1 MKKIRLFL
9 TLLLLSIPFAL
20 LAQPWRD
27 GYGCWGSGMSFG
39 RYFGFGGGIMLIFFL
54 ILVALF
60 VFFGVKMMKKHGNP
74 FSTQDPIA
82 ILKGRYAKGEI
93 SKEQFQDMEKDLI

>member
-1 MKKIRLFL
+1 MKKTRLLL
-9 TLLLLSIPFAL
+9 TLLLLSIPFTL

-27 GYGCWGSGMSFG
+27 GYGCWDSGMGFG
-39 RYFGFGGGIMLIFFL
+39 RYFGFGGGIMLIFFV
-54 ILVALF
+54 IITAFF
-60 VFFGVKMMKKHGNP
+60 VFFGVKMIKGQGNP

-93 SKEQFQDMEKDLI
+93 SKEQFQEMKKDLI